1 MIFPILGNN
10 IYANALF
17 SFTNN
22 CKIVM
27 VEKEKTIEA
36 GAEVVEA
43 PKMPAYRERLRK
55 RNPDREFNSDEDWDN
70 AAEEAFAEDEETIN
84 VFKDN
89 NKIIDEV
96 IASDK
101 DLAAIIA
108 DIVANHIPFRAAVAK
123 RFSPE
128 DLVAKEGDDD
138 YEYYQKSYEERVA
151 TGREIQRIA
160 QERLKNEDEAY
171 DNIDAFCEKKGYSD
185 EDKKEFIGYI
195 NDFYNS
201 LSMRKITPEIL
212 QTIDNARHYED
223 DMASAEENGFVA
235 GKNENIAAKRAAE
248 KERAAADGVPAP
260 RGAGAPL
267 VDAPAKKT
275 NPMFEGIKSR
285 NLV

>member
-1 MIFPILGNN
+1 MQILYFRSQNN
-10 IYANALF
+10 VEFI
-17 SFTNN
+17 
-22 CKIVM
+22 M
-27 VEKEKTIEA
+27 VENEKTIEA
-36 GAEVVEA
+36 GVEVAEA
-43 PKMPAYRERLRK
+43 PKMPAYRERLKK
-55 RNPDREFNSDEDWDN
+55 RFADREFNSDEDWDN
-70 AAEEAFAEDEETIN
+70 AAEEAFAEDEESIN

-128 DLVAKEGDDD
+128 DLVAKEGDED
-138 YEYYQKSYEERVA
+138 YDYYQKSYEERVA
-151 TGREIQRIA
+151 TGKEIQRIA

-185 EDKKEFIGYI
+185 DDKKEFIKFI
-195 NDFYNS
+195 NEFYNS
-201 LSMRKITPEIL
+201 LSMRKITPEVL
-212 QTIDNARHYED
+212 QTLDNARHYED

-235 GKNENIAAKRAAE
+235 GKNENIAAKRAEE
-248 KERAAADGVPAP
+248 KSKATADGVPVP
-260 RGAGAPL
+260 QGGGAP
-267 VDAPAKKT
+267 VVEAPAKKV
-275 NPMFEGIKSR
+275 NPMFAGIKQR

>member
-1 MIFPILGNN
+1 
-10 IYANALF
+10 
-17 SFTNN
+17 
-22 CKIVM
+22 M

-36 GAEVVEA
+36 GVEVEET
-43 PKMPAYRERLRK
+43 PKLPAYRERLKK
-55 RNPDREFNSDEDWDN
+55 RFTDREFNSDEDWDN
-70 AAEEAFAEDEETIN
+70 AAEEAFAEDEESIN

-89 NKIIDEV
+89 NKIIDEI

-151 TGREIQRIA
+151 TGKELQRIA

-185 EDKKEFIGYI
+185 EDKKEFIKFI
-195 NDFYNS
+195 NEFYNS

-212 QTIDNARHYED
+212 QTLDNARHYED
-223 DMASAEENGFVA
+223 DMTSAEENGFIA
-235 GKNENIAAKRAAE
+235 GKNENISAKRAAE
-248 KERAAADGVPAP
+248 HSKAAGDGVPVP
-260 RGAGAPL
+260 NGSGAPL
-267 VDAPAKKT
+267 VEAPEKKV
-275 NPMFEGIKSR
+275 NPMFSDLKKR
-285 NLV
+285 NYV

>member
-1 MIFPILGNN
+1 MGNN
-10 IYANALF
+10 NYANSIF

-22 CKIVM
+22 VEIIM
-27 VEKEKTIEA
+27 VENEKTIEA
-36 GAEVVEA
+36 GVEMAET
-43 PKMPAYRERLRK
+43 PKMPAYRERLKK
-55 RNPDREFNSDEDWDN
+55 RFADREFNSDEDWDN
-70 AAEEAFAEDEETIN
+70 AAEEAFAEDEESIN

-128 DLVAKEGDDD
+128 DLVAKEGDED
-138 YEYYQKSYEERVA
+138 YDYYQKSYEERVA
-151 TGREIQRIA
+151 TGKEIQRIA

-185 EDKKEFIGYI
+185 DDKKEFIKFI
-195 NDFYNS
+195 NEFYNS
-201 LSMRKITPEIL
+201 LSMRKITPDIL
-212 QTIDNARHYED
+212 QTLDNARHYEE

-248 KERAAADGVPAP
+248 KNKAVADGVPVP
-260 RGAGAPL
+260 QGGGSP
-267 VDAPAKKT
+267 VVEAPAKKV
-275 NPMFEGIKSR
+275 NPMFEGIKKR
-285 NLV
+285 DLV

>member
-1 MIFPILGNN
+1 
-10 IYANALF
+10 
-17 SFTNN
+17 
-22 CKIVM
+22 M

-36 GAEVVEA
+36 GVEVAEA
-43 PKMPAYRERLRK
+43 PKMPAYRERLKK
-55 RNPDREFNSDEDWDN
+55 RFTDREFNSDEDWDN
-70 AAEEAFAEDEETIN
+70 AAEEAFAEDEESIN

-128 DLVAKEGDDD
+128 DLIAKEGDED
-138 YEYYQKSYEERVA
+138 YDYYQKSYEERVA
-151 TGREIQRIA
+151 TGKEIQRIA

-185 EDKKEFIGYI
+185 EDKKEFIGFI
-195 NDFYNS
+195 NEFYNS
-201 LSMRKITPEIL
+201 LSMRKITPEVL
-212 QTIDNARHYED
+212 QTLDNARHYEE

-235 GKNENIAAKRAAE
+235 GKNENIAAKRADE
-248 KERAAADGVPAP
+248 KNKSMADGVPVP
-260 RGAGAPL
+260 QGGGAPI
-267 VDAPAKKT
+267 VEAPKKKE
-275 NPMFEGIKSR
+275 NPMFSDIKKR
-285 NLV
+285 NFV

>member
-1 MIFPILGNN
+1 MGNKS
-10 IYANALF
+10 YANTLF
-17 SFTNN
+17 SYTNN
-22 CKIVM
+22 DLIVM
-27 VEKEKTIEA
+27 DEKEKTIEA
-36 GAEVVEA
+36 EVGVAET
-43 PKMPAYRERLRK
+43 PKLPAYRERLKK
-55 RNPDREFNSDEDWDN
+55 RYADREFNSDEDWDN
-70 AAEEAFAEDEETIN
+70 AAEEAYAEDEESIN

-128 DLVAKEGDDD
+128 DLVAKEGDED
-138 YEYYQKSYEERVA
+138 YDYYQKSYEERVA

-185 EDKKEFIGYI
+185 EDKKEFIGFI
-195 NDFYNS
+195 NEFYNS

-212 QTIDNARHYED
+212 QTLDNARHYED
-223 DMASAEENGFVA
+223 DMATAEESGFVA
-235 GKNENIAAKRAAE
+235 GKNENIAAKRVSDKSKAEAA
-248 KERAAADGVPAP
+248 GVPVP
-260 RGAGAPL
+260 NGGGAPI
-267 VDAPAKKT
+267 VEAPQKKA
-275 NPMFEGIKSR
+275 NPFFEGMKKR
-285 NLV
+285 DFV

>member
-1 MIFPILGNN
+1 
-10 IYANALF
+10 
-17 SFTNN
+17 
-22 CKIVM
+22 M
-27 VEKEKTIEA
+27 VENEKTIEA
-36 GAEVVEA
+36 GVKAPEA
-43 PKMPAYRERLRK
+43 PKLPAYRERLKK
-55 RNPDREFNSDEDWDN
+55 RFADREFNSDEDWDN
-70 AAEEAFAEDEETIN
+70 AAEEAYAEDEESIN

-128 DLVAKEGDDD
+128 DLVAKEGDED
-138 YEYYQKSYEERVA
+138 YDYYQKSYEERVA
-151 TGREIQRIA
+151 TGKEIQRIA

-195 NDFYNS
+195 NEFYNS

-212 QTIDNARHYED
+212 QTIDNARHYEE

-235 GKNENIAAKRAAE
+235 GKNENIAAKRAADNS
-248 KERAAADGVPAP
+248 KAMADGVPVP
-260 RGAGAPL
+260 SGAGAPV
-267 VDAPAKKT
+267 VDAPAKKDNT
-275 NPMFEGIKSR
+275 FFDCMKKR
-285 NLV
+285 DYV

>member
-1 MIFPILGNN
+1 MD
-10 IYANALF
+10 
-17 SFTNN
+17 
-22 CKIVM
+22 
-27 VEKEKTIEA
+27 EKEKEINA
-36 GAEVVEA
+36 GTEVAET
-43 PKMPAYRERLRK
+43 PKMPAYRERLKK
-55 RNPDREFNSDEDWDN
+55 RYADREFNSDEDWDN
-70 AAEEAFAEDEETIN
+70 AAEEAFAEDEESLN

-151 TGREIQRIA
+151 TGKEIQRIA

-185 EDKKEFIGYI
+185 DDKREFIGFI
-195 NDFYNS
+195 NEFYNS

-212 QTIDNARHYED
+212 QTLDNARHYED
-223 DMASAEENGFVA
+223 DMASAEETGFVA
-235 GKNENIAAKRAAE
+235 GKNENIAAKRASE
-248 KERAAADGVPAP
+248 KNMAAADGVPTP
-260 RGAGAPL
+260 NGAGAPIAS
-267 VDAPAKKT
+267 APEKKE
-275 NPMFEGIKSR
+275 NPISSGMKR
-285 NLV
+285 RDYV

>member
-1 MIFPILGNN
+1 
-10 IYANALF
+10 
-17 SFTNN
+17 
-22 CKIVM
+22 M
-27 VEKEKTIEA
+27 VEKEKTIETGVEVA
-36 GAEVVEA
+36 GT
-43 PKMPAYRERLRK
+43 PKLPAYRERLKK
-55 RNPDREFNSDEDWDN
+55 RFTDREFNSDEDWDN
-70 AAEEAFAEDEETIN
+70 AAEEAFAEDEESIN

-123 RFSPE
+123 RFDPE
-128 DLVAKEGDDD
+128 DLVAKAGDDD

-151 TGREIQRIA
+151 TGKELQRVA

-185 EDKKEFIGYI
+185 DDKKEFIGFI
-195 NDFYNS
+195 NEFYNS

-212 QTIDNARHYED
+212 QTLDNARHYD
-223 DMASAEENGFVA
+223 SDIASAEEEGFVA
-235 GKNENIAAKRAAE
+235 GKNENIAAKRVSE
-248 KERAAADGVPAP
+248 KLAAAGDGVPTP
-260 RGAGAPL
+260 SSTGAP
-267 VDAPAKKT
+267 VVEAPQKKV
-275 NPMFEGIKSR
+275 NPIFEGIKKR

>member
-1 MIFPILGNN
+1 MLLPYFRSQIMIL
-10 IYANALF
+10 
-17 SFTNN
+17 
-22 CKIVM
+22 IVM
-27 VEKEKTIEA
+27 DEKEKTIEA
-36 GAEVVEA
+36 GVETTEA
-43 PKMPAYRERLRK
+43 PKLPAYRERLKK
-55 RNPDREFNSDEDWDN
+55 RFADREFNSDEDWDN
-70 AAEEAFAEDEETIN
+70 AAEEAYAEDEESIN

-138 YEYYQKSYEERVA
+138 YDYYQKSYEERVA
-151 TGREIQRIA
+151 TGKEIQRIA

-185 EDKKEFIGYI
+185 EDKREFIGFI
-195 NDFYNS
+195 NEFYNS

-212 QTIDNARHYED
+212 QTLDNARHYED
-223 DMASAEENGFVA
+223 DMASAEESGFVA
-235 GKNENIAAKRAAE
+235 GKNENIAATRAAE
-248 KERAAADGVPAP
+248 KTKVAGDGVPVP
-260 RGAGAPL
+260 QGGGAPV
-267 VDAPAKKT
+267 VDAPKKKE
-275 NPMFEGIKSR
+275 NEFFAGIKKR
-285 NLV
+285 NFV

>member
-1 MIFPILGNN
+1 
-10 IYANALF
+10 
-17 SFTNN
+17 
-22 CKIVM
+22 M

-36 GAEVVEA
+36 GVEVVEE
-43 PKMPAYRERLRK
+43 PKMPAYRERLKK
-55 RNPDREFNSDEDWDN
+55 RFADREFNSDEDWDN
-70 AAEEAFAEDEETIN
+70 AAEEAFAEDEESIT

-128 DLVAKEGDDD
+128 DLIAKEGDED
-138 YEYYQKSYEERVA
+138 YDYYQKSYEERVA
-151 TGREIQRIA
+151 TGKEIQRIA

-171 DNIDAFCEKKGYSD
+171 DNIDAFCEKKGYDD
-185 EDKKEFIGYI
+185 EAKKEFIGYI
-195 NDFYNS
+195 NEFYNS

-212 QTIDNARHYED
+212 QTIDNARHYEE

-235 GKNENIAAKRAAE
+235 GKNENIAAKRVKE
-248 KERAAADGVPAP
+248 KEVSAADGVPALN
-260 RGAGAPL
+260 GASSPVVEAP
-267 VDAPAKKT
+267 KKAA
-275 NPMFEGIKSR
+275 NPMFADLKVR
-285 NLV
+285 NFV

>member
-1 MIFPILGNN
+1 MGNN
-10 IYANALF
+10 IRASKLF

-22 CKIVM
+22 DKIIM
-27 VEKEKTIEA
+27 DEKEKTIEA
-36 GAEVVEA
+36 GVEVTET
-43 PKMPAYRERLRK
+43 PKLPAYRERLKK
-55 RNPDREFNSDEDWDN
+55 RFADREFNSDEDWDN
-70 AAEEAFAEDEETIN
+70 AAEEAYAEDEESIN

-123 RFSPE
+123 RFSPD
-128 DLVAKEGDDD
+128 DLVAKEGDED

-151 TGREIQRIA
+151 TGREIQKIA

-185 EDKKEFIGYI
+185 EDKKEFIKFI
-195 NDFYNS
+195 NEFYNS

-212 QTIDNARHYED
+212 QTLDNARHYEE
-223 DMASAEENGFVA
+223 DMASAEESGFVA
-235 GKNENIAAKRAAE
+235 GKNENIAATRASE
-248 KERAAADGVPAP
+248 KEKSMADGVPVP
-260 RGAGAPL
+260 QGAGAPIAE
-267 VDAPAKKT
+267 APEKKG
-275 NPMFEGIKSR
+275 NPIFNGIKKR
-285 NLV
+285 NYV

>member
-1 MIFPILGNN
+1 MQLVYFRSQINKIF
-10 IYANALF
+10 
-17 SFTNN
+17 
-22 CKIVM
+22 VM

-36 GAEVVEA
+36 GVEGAEA
-43 PKMPAYRERLRK
+43 PKLPAYRERLRK
-55 RNPDREFNSDEDWDN
+55 RYADREFNSDEDWDN
-70 AAEEAFAEDEETIN
+70 AAEEAYAEDEESIN

-138 YEYYQKSYEERVA
+138 YDYYQKSYEERVA
-151 TGREIQRIA
+151 TGREIQRVA

-171 DNIDAFCEKKGYSD
+171 ENIDAFCEKKGYSE
-185 EDKKEFIGYI
+185 EDKREFIKYI
-195 NDFYNS
+195 NEFYNS
-201 LSMRKITPEIL
+201 LSMRKITPDIL
-212 QTIDNARHYED
+212 QTIDNARHYEE

-235 GKNENIAAKRAAE
+235 GKNENISAKRMTA
-248 KERAAADGVPAP
+248 KDKAAADGVPVP
-260 RGAGAPL
+260 QGAGAPV
-267 VDAPAKKT
+267 VDAPEKKT
-275 NPMFEGIKSR
+275 NSFFDGMKR
-285 NLV
+285 RDYV

>member
-1 MIFPILGNN
+1 MQLVYFRSQINKNF
-10 IYANALF
+10 
-17 SFTNN
+17 
-22 CKIVM
+22 VM

-36 GAEVVEA
+36 GVEGAEA
-43 PKMPAYRERLRK
+43 PKLPAYRERLKK
-55 RNPDREFNSDEDWDN
+55 RYADREFNSDEDWDN
-70 AAEEAFAEDEETIN
+70 AAEEAYAEDEESIN

-128 DLVAKEGDDD
+128 DLVAKEGDED

-151 TGREIQRIA
+151 TGREIQRVA

-171 DNIDAFCEKKGYSD
+171 ANIDAFCDKKGYSE
-185 EDKKEFIGYI
+185 EDKREFIKYI
-195 NDFYNS
+195 NEFYNS
-201 LSMRKITPEIL
+201 LSMRKITPDIL
-212 QTIDNARHYED
+212 QTIDNARHYEE

-235 GKNENIAAKRAAE
+235 GKNENIAAKRMTA
-248 KERAAADGVPAP
+248 KDKAAADGVPVP
-260 RGAGAPL
+260 QGAGAPV
-267 VDAPAKKT
+267 VDAPEKKT
-275 NPMFEGIKSR
+275 NSFFDGMKR
-285 NLV
+285 RDYV

>member
-1 MIFPILGNN
+1 
-10 IYANALF
+10 
-17 SFTNN
+17 
-22 CKIVM
+22 M

-36 GAEVVEA
+36 GVEVDET
-43 PKMPAYRERLRK
+43 PKMPAYRERLKK
-55 RNPDREFNSDEDWDN
+55 RFAEREFNSDEDWDN
-70 AAEEAFAEDEETIN
+70 AAEEAFAEDEESIN

-108 DIVANHIPFRAAVAK
+108 DIVANRIPFRAAVAK
-123 RFSPE
+123 RFSPD
-128 DLVAKEGDDD
+128 DLVAKEGDED

-151 TGREIQRIA
+151 TGKEIQRIA

-185 EDKKEFIGYI
+185 DDKREFIKFI
-195 NDFYNS
+195 NEFYNS

-212 QTIDNARHYED
+212 QTLDNARHYED

-248 KERAAADGVPAP
+248 KDKATADGVPVP
-260 RGAGAPL
+260 QGGGAPM
-267 VDAPAKKT
+267 VEAPAKKV
-275 NPMFEGIKSR
+275 NPMFEGIKQR

>member
-1 MIFPILGNN
+1 
-10 IYANALF
+10 
-17 SFTNN
+17 
-22 CKIVM
+22 M

-36 GAEVVEA
+36 VVETAEA
-43 PKMPAYRERLRK
+43 PKMPAYRERLKK
-55 RNPDREFNSDEDWDN
+55 RFADREFNSDEDWDN
-70 AAEEAFAEDEETIN
+70 AAEEAYAEDEESIN

-128 DLVAKEGDDD
+128 DLVAKEGDED
-138 YEYYQKSYEERVA
+138 YDYYQKSYEERVA
-151 TGREIQRIA
+151 TGKEIQRIA

-185 EDKKEFIGYI
+185 DDKKEFIKFI
-195 NDFYNS
+195 NEFYNS

-212 QTIDNARHYED
+212 QTIDNARHYEE

-235 GKNENIAAKRAAE
+235 GKNENIAAKRVSE
-248 KERAAADGVPAP
+248 KDKAAADGVPVP
-260 RGAGAPL
+260 QGGGAHVSEPQT
-267 VDAPAKKT
+267 KKI
-275 NPMFEGIKSR
+275 NPMFAGIKQR

>member
-1 MIFPILGNN
+1 
-10 IYANALF
+10 
-17 SFTNN
+17 
-22 CKIVM
+22 M
-27 VEKEKTIEA
+27 VENEKTIEA
-36 GAEVVEA
+36 GVEVAVT
-43 PKMPAYRERLRK
+43 PKMPAYRERLKK
-55 RNPDREFNSDEDWDN
+55 RFADREFNSDEDWDN
-70 AAEEAFAEDEETIN
+70 AAEEAFAEDEESIN

-128 DLVAKEGDDD
+128 DLVAKEGDED
-138 YEYYQKSYEERVA
+138 YDYYQKSYEERVA
-151 TGREIQRIA
+151 TGKEIQRIA

-171 DNIDAFCEKKGYSD
+171 DNIDAFCDKKGYSD
-185 EDKKEFIGYI
+185 DDKKEFIKFI
-195 NDFYNS
+195 NEFYNS
-201 LSMRKITPEIL
+201 LSMRKITPEVL
-212 QTIDNARHYED
+212 QTLDNARHYED

-248 KERAAADGVPAP
+248 KSKAAADGVPVP
-260 RGAGAPL
+260 QGGGAP
-267 VDAPAKKT
+267 VVEAPAKKE
-275 NPMFEGIKSR
+275 NPMFAGIKQR

>member
-1 MIFPILGNN
+1 MLYFRLQNN
-10 IYANALF
+10 VLF
-17 SFTNN
+17 
-22 CKIVM
+22 IM

-36 GAEVVEA
+36 GVEVVEE
-43 PKMPAYRERLRK
+43 PKMPAYRERLKK
-55 RNPDREFNSDEDWDN
+55 RFADREFNSDEDWDN
-70 AAEEAFAEDEETIN
+70 AAEEAFAEDEESIT

-128 DLVAKEGDDD
+128 DLVAKEGDED
-138 YEYYQKSYEERVA
+138 YDYYQKSYEERVA
-151 TGREIQRIA
+151 TGKEIQRIA

-185 EDKKEFIGYI
+185 DDKKEFIKFI
-195 NDFYNS
+195 NEFYNS

-212 QTIDNARHYED
+212 QTIDNARHYEE

-235 GKNENIAAKRAAE
+235 GKNENIAATRAAD
-248 KERAAADGVPAP
+248 KSKAKADGVPVP
-260 RGAGAPL
+260 QGGGAP
-267 VDAPAKKT
+267 VVEAPAKKV
-275 NPMFEGIKSR
+275 NPMFEGIRKR
-285 NLV
+285 DLV

>member
-1 MIFPILGNN
+1 MGNN
-10 IYANALF
+10 NYANSIF

-22 CKIVM
+22 VEIIM
-27 VEKEKTIEA
+27 VENEKTIEA
-36 GAEVVEA
+36 GVEVVES
-43 PKMPAYRERLRK
+43 PKMPAYRERLKK
-55 RNPDREFNSDEDWDN
+55 RFADREFNSDEDWDN
-70 AAEEAFAEDEETIN
+70 AAEEAFAEDEESIN

-128 DLVAKEGDDD
+128 DLVAKEGDED
-138 YEYYQKSYEERVA
+138 YDYYQKSYEERVA
-151 TGREIQRIA
+151 TGKEIQRIA

-185 EDKKEFIGYI
+185 DDKKEFIKFI
-195 NDFYNS
+195 NEFYNS

-212 QTIDNARHYED
+212 QTLDNARHYED

-248 KERAAADGVPAP
+248 KNKAAADGVPVP
-260 RGAGAPL
+260 QGGGAP
-267 VDAPAKKT
+267 VVEAPAKKV
-275 NPMFEGIKSR
+275 NPMFEGIKKR
-285 NLV
+285 DLV